1 MKKTVSILALCM
13 LLSVTSSADSN
24 YHNTC
29 LLNPGVGVQN
39 RRQGKVKGHARG
51 SSSRHCRI
59 GCTRHYTPVCGSDE
73 ATYGNECA
81 LCAAACENNALYLAC
96 RGECPCDVTSGD
108 QHHQRG
114 DPGILTDN
122 PGSRAESVVPEDVS
136 GHQRPPSKQ
145 GGPRKL
151 KKNPNPVIIIT
162 DTELNIRSG
171 NVIAGTLNHMT
182 LDLHAQVASESNPVS
197 QSSLWK
203 VELYFRRRGKSK
215 TGVVNQALSP
225 AQSDAS
231 LDVGQPIYIRGIE
244 YELDLRDKTC
254 SDIKEICAFIKHQK
268 TEGRRAKVIGKPT
281 KKSLRHCTKVKC
293 SSST

>member
-1 MKKTVSILALCM
+1 MGILALW
-13 LLSVTSSADSN
+13 LLLGVTSSTDSN

-29 LLNPGVGVQN
+29 LLNPGVGVLN

-51 SSSRHCRI
+51 SPSRQCRF

-73 ATYGNECA
+73 VTYGNECA

-96 RGECPCDVTSGD
+96 RGECPCDTAAGGG

-114 DPGILTDN
+114 DPGILIEN
-122 PGSRAESVVPEDVS
+122 AASRAGSVVPEDVS
-136 GHQRPPSKQ
+136 GNQKPTSKQ

-151 KKNPNPVIIIT
+151 KKNPNPVVIIT
-162 DTELNIRSG
+162 DTELSIRSG
-171 NVIAGTLNHMT
+171 NVIAGNLNHMI
-182 LDLHAQVASESNPVS
+182 LDLNAEVAPESNPVS

-203 VELYFRRRGKSK
+203 VELYYRSRGKTK
-215 TGVVNQALSP
+215 TGTVNQALSP
-225 AQSDAS
+225 AQSVAS
-231 LDVGQPIYIRGIE
+231 LEVGQPIYIQGIE
-244 YELDLRDKTC
+244 YELDLRGKTC
-254 SDIKEICAFIKHQK
+254 SDIKEICTFIKHQK

-293 SSST
+293 TSNA